1 MCGKASHVAA
11 GSFMLSE
18 RSGRERTMGS
28 GTMSTAAH
36 EPSRRRVITL
46 ILLGTLV
53 WAAGP
58 VLVLVEQRRERPV
71 AAVETAPV
79 EIVPTAAEPAAVEI
93 VPTAAEP
100 APVAPVPQET
110 VPAVAPDAAAEG
122 ALVPASTTLAPPAD
136 PGAPVSG

>member
-11 GSFMLSE
+11 GSFILHE
-18 RSGRERTMGS
+18 RSGREPTIGP

-46 ILLGTLV
+46 IVLGTLV

-71 AAVETAPV
+71 AAVEPAPAA
-79 EIVPTAAEPAAVEI
+79 IVPTAVEPEPPAAVPDAI
-93 VPTAAEP
+93 VPP
-100 APVAPVPQET
+100 APPNAE
-110 VPAVAPDAAAEG
+110 AEG
-122 ALVPASTTLAPPAD
+122 ALVPASTTVAPPSD
-136 PGAPVSG
+136 PSAPISG